1 MNYDGIPFKFMG
13 CVVIITKDAG
23 LWHMSI
29 SRKDRLP
36 NYDELKTAR
45 YQFFE
50 DVPYMV
56 QIFPPKEH
64 FVNIHQ
70 FTLHLW
76 EPKDFV
82 YSELN
87 V

>member
-1 MNYDGIPFKFMG
+1 MNYDGIPFKFLG
-13 CVVIITKDAG
+13 CTVIISKDAG
-23 LWHMSI
+23 LWHMSM

-36 NYDELKTAR
+36 SYDELKIAR
-45 YQFFE
+45 YQFFP
-50 DVPYMV
+50 DVDYMV
-56 QIFPPKEH
+56 QIFPPEKD
-64 FVNIHQ
+64 FVNMHQ

-76 EPKDFV
+76 QPKNFV